1 MSGTARQQGFSSPPY
16 IGIGIVT
23 IPYKQDR
30 EKYIKQCYRSR
41 RVNLLLET
49 GMVVANCNVV
59 ESAMQDIKFP
69 KDYKSVG
76 SQVVYATERINQV
89 PYVVGVL
96 DKIHD
101 RISLNENEFNFS
113 KDIGR
118 SRVNLRGNARGE
130 IYLDV
135 ESEDGGLIKINA
147 SGEGS
152 KVELNSEGVVEINGS
167 EQIELNTTTDV
178 RINYLNDKAIK
189 VVSLNLNEE
198 GFKYKDE
205 DDNVFEIDKKKG
217 IINHFNGSEPLTK
230 GNTLKT
236 QLEQNNTYLTQ
247 LQTAISA
254 ALTTL
259 ESLGLGSLS
268 TFTSSMTGA
277 QKGNYSNIN
286 SEKVFID

>member
-76 SQVVYATERINQV
+76 SQVVYATERINQI

-101 RISLNENEFNFS
+101 RIS
-113 KDIGR
+113 
-118 SRVNLRGNARGE
+118 
-130 IYLDV
+130 
-135 ESEDGGLIKINA
+135 
-147 SGEGS
+147 
-152 KVELNSEGVVEINGS
+152 
-167 EQIELNTTTDV
+167 
-178 RINYLNDKAIK
+178 
-189 VVSLNLNEE
+189 
-198 GFKYKDE
+198 
-205 DDNVFEIDKKKG
+205 
-217 IINHFNGSEPLTK
+217 
-230 GNTLKT
+230 
-236 QLEQNNTYLTQ
+236 
-247 LQTAISA
+247 
-254 ALTTL
+254 
-259 ESLGLGSLS
+259 
-268 TFTSSMTGA
+268 
-277 QKGNYSNIN
+277 
-286 SEKVFID
+286 